1 MTGISTLR
9 QKPSTGA
16 VKMAKTPTTSS
27 QQQGGSN
34 TPSQQPGQSSGP
46 SQQQGG
52 STQKPIIRDWAA
64 F

>member
-1 MTGISTLR
+1 
-9 QKPSTGA
+9 
-16 VKMAKTPTTSS
+16 MAKTPTTAS

-34 TPSQQPGQSSGP
+34 SAPQQQGQSSGS
-46 SQQQGG
+46 SQQQG

>member
-1 MTGISTLR
+1 
-9 QKPSTGA
+9 
-16 VKMAKTPTTSS
+16 MAKTPTTPP

-34 TPSQQPGQSSGP
+34 TPSQQAGQSSGP